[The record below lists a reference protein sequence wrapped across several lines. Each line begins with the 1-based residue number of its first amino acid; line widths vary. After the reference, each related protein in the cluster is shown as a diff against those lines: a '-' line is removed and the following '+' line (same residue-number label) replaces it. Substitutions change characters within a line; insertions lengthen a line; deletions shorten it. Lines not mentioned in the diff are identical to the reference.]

1 MKSKKV
7 SVSARKRRLIV
18 TMAMALGIVLTSCNV
33 VRTIT
38 TQSEAYSTDEKQ
50 VVITTKTIEQYTAN
64 KQ

>member
-7 SVSARKRRLIV
+7 TVSARKRRLIFS
-18 TMAMALGIVLTSCNV
+18 ALLAVCLLTSCNV

-38 TQSEAYSTDEKQ
+38 TTSEAYQDGEKH
-50 VVITTKTIEQYTAN
+50 VVITTKTIEQYTAD

>member
-7 SVSARKRRLIV
+7 TVSARKRRLII
-18 TMAMALGIVLTSCNV
+18 TALLAITLMTSCNV

-38 TQSEAYSTDEKQ
+38 TESSSLQRGDTS
-50 VVITTKTIEQYTAN
+50 VIIQTKTIEQYSAS